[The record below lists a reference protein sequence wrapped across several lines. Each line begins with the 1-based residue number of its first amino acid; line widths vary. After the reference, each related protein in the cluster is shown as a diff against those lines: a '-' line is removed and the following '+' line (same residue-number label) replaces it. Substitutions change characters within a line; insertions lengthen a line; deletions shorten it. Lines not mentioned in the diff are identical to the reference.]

1 MDNGKS
7 FFMCDDSECDHGKET
22 MMDYELSWVIRLAA
36 DKEQCKGNEVL
47 YDKCRAILGKLLGEK
62 CVGEYR
68 VESANVWKQWKR
80 IDLIANIVLE
90 NDGYPEKHI
99 IIIENKAYTQLRDNQ
114 LAYSKIVDVEYGSY
128 LDWEDCFK
136 HFWVITCFEPDESGY
151 IDLVDRC
158 RDTCWTPISLTELQ
172 DNTEPLTG
180 EALFDEFWLKYW

>member
-1 MDNGKS
+1 MLKTGRVGNISKKQQMDNGKS

-90 NDGYPEKHI
+90 NDDIRKNI
-99 IIIENKAYTQLRDNQ
+99 SL
-114 LAYSKIVDVEYGSY
+114 LSKIKRIPS
-128 LDWEDCFK
+128 CAT
-136 HFWVITCFEPDESGY
+136 I
-151 IDLVDRC
+151 
-158 RDTCWTPISLTELQ
+158 
-172 DNTEPLTG
+172 N
-180 EALFDEFWLKYW
+180 